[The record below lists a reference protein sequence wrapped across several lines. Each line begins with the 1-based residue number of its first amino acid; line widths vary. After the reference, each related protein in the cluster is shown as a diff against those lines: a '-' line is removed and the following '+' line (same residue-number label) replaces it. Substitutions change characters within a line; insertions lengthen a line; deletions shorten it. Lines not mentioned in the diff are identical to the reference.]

1 MRRFVPPL
9 LALALAGLSP
19 AAARAQDEPVTIHAA
34 RLLDGRGGVRRDAV
48 VTVQHGRILRV
59 DAAVPGRRATWEL
72 GRMTLLP
79 GLIEAHDH
87 IAWHFN
93 AQGRLHT
100 GNDGETPAQSALA
113 GAANARATLM
123 GGFTTA
129 QELGNDADRDLRD
142 AIALGRI
149 AGPRLLTSLE
159 PITDQRLTPDQ
170 LRQAV
175 RDRKAAGADLI
186 KIFASR
192 SIREG
197 GAQTLSDEQLAAV
210 CGEAKAQGLRS
221 VVHAHSAESMRSAV
235 QAGCSQIEHGVFATP
250 AVLAMLAE
258 QGVYFDPQCS
268 LVFRNYLDN
277 RPKYEGIGN
286 YNAEGFAAM
295 EGAIPLARA
304 AFRQALATPG
314 LKLVFGTDAVAGAHG
329 RNVEDLVCRVQEGG
343 QTPMDAIVTATSV
356 NAGALGLGDRI
367 GAVAPGLDADLIAV
381 DGDPVSDITVLRR
394 VRFVMKGGAVYRSDP
409 PGAFT
414 AAPHP

>member
-1 MRRFVPPL
+1 
-9 LALALAGLSP
+9 
-19 AAARAQDEPVTIHAA
+19 
-34 RLLDGRGGVRRDAV
+34 
-48 VTVQHGRILRV
+48 
-59 DAAVPGRRATWEL
+59 
-72 GRMTLLP
+72 MTLLP

-87 IAWHFN
+87 LAWHFN

-329 RNVEDLVCRVQEGG
+329 RNAEDLVCRVQEGG